1 MANIFAILT
10 AIVLA
15 LSAFVAFKNKG
26 REGEEGNG
34 YQGWILKRENMEA
47 SLKRK
52 QELYGEA

>member
-15 LSAFVAFKNKG
+15 LSAFIAFKNKG

-34 YQGWILKRENMEA
+34 YQGWIYKREQMEEQ
-47 SLKRK
+47 L
-52 QELYGEA
+52 